1 MDDLFEALAGA
12 HDFGVV
18 LRGVVRVVP
27 RLAHGNSIYIYMY
40 YICFIIHIYM
50 IYVLY
55 IYYIIYYIYTLYI
68 IYVLIYILYDIWYIR
83 IYSIRIYNIC
93 YI

>member
-55 IYYIIYYIYTLYI
+55 IYYILYI
-68 IYVLIYILYDIWYIR
+68 IYIYIIYYICTY
-83 IYSIRIYNIC
+83 IYII
-93 YI
+93 